1 MDTRDLTFPTPG
13 DPPALPPLSQA
24 RAADVVQRA
33 PSRTPDL
40 HAAEPGADQGEI
52 EYASWLSLLR
62 PRIA

>member
-13 DPPALPPLSQA
+13 NPPALPALSQP
-24 RAADVVQRA
+24 RA

-40 HAAEPGADQGEI
+40 HAAEPGTDQGEI

>member
-13 DPPALPPLSQA
+13 NPPALPPLSQP
-24 RAADVVQRA
+24 RA
-33 PSRTPDL
+33 PSRTPDQ
-40 HAAEPGADQGEI
+40 HAAGPGADQGEI

>member
-13 DPPALPPLSQA
+13 DPPALPPLSQP
-24 RAADVVQRA
+24 RA

-40 HAAEPGADQGEI
+40 HAAEQGTDQGEI

-62 PRIA
+62 PHIA